1 MAVKL
6 VALMV
11 SMTVEQWVVVMAVDL
26 VVWTVEMKDDQL
38 ENNLVVMMEV
48 QLDPL

>member
-1 MAVKL
+1 MAEE
-6 VALMV
+6 MV
-11 SMTVEQWVVVMAVDL
+11 YLRVDETDFLTVVVMAVDL